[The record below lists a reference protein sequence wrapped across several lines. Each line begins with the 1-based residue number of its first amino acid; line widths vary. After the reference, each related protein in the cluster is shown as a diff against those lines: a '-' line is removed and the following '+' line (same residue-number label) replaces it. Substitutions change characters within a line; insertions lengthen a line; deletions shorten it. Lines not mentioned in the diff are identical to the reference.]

1 MSRVRLSFILNAS
14 RGDVQ
19 AVAARVTDAIAAT
32 AAELYVEICDG
43 PTLRAAAQRALDRGS
58 TTVVAGGG
66 DGTISSVAG
75 VLAGTGVAL
84 GVLPLG
90 TLNHFARDLHIPQDL
105 DAALTTILEGQVT
118 TVDVGEV
125 NGRVFVNNAS
135 VGLYPRLVWE
145 REQRQRQGRRK
156 WSAMAA
162 AAWTVWRRY
171 RRVTVIVQS
180 REQPPIHIRTPF
192 VFVGNNAYRLTG
204 LQFGS
209 RPSLR
214 SGQLQVCT
222 APELTGAGVLGV
234 LGSTLVGRLPSFE
247 QFFSFELCELTV
259 GAMRPR
265 LGVALDG
272 ELVVLPTPLRYRIRP
287 AALRIAIPS
296 EAAA

>member
-1 MSRVRLSFILNAS
+1 VSRVRLSLIVNAS
-14 RGDVQ
+14 RDD
-19 AVAARVTDAIAAT
+19 ARALAARVAEAA
-32 AAELYVEICDG
+32 AARSVETHVEICAG
-43 PTLRAAAQRALDRGS
+43 SMLAAAAHRAVADGS
-58 TTVVAGGG
+58 TIVAAGGG

-75 VLAGTGVAL
+75 ALAGTGVTL

-90 TLNHFARDLHIPQDL
+90 TLNHFARDLHIPPDL
-105 DAALTTILEGQVT
+105 DAAITTILEGHVT

-156 WSAMAA
+156 WTAMAA

-171 RRVTVIVQS
+171 RRVTVIVQP
-180 REQPPIHIRTPF
+180 REQPPIRIRTPF
-192 VFVGNNAYRLTG
+192 VFVGNNVYQLTG
-204 LQFGS
+204 LHFGS

-214 SGQLQVCT
+214 AGQLQVCT
-222 APELTGAGVLGV
+222 APELTGTGVLGV
-234 LGSTLVGRLPSFE
+234 MGSTLLGRLASFE
-247 QFFSFELCELTV
+247 QFASFEADELTI

-272 ELVVLPTPLRYRIRP
+272 ELVVLDAPLRYRIRP
-287 AALRIAIPS
+287 GALRVAVPL
-296 EAAA
+296 ETAA

>member
-1 MSRVRLSFILNAS
+1 MRVSLILNAS
-14 RGDVQ
+14 RADAQ
-19 AVAARVTDAIAAT
+19 AVASRFSEICAARSAQLHVD
-32 AAELYVEICDG
+32 ICDG
-43 PTLRAAAQRALDRGS
+43 AGLTDAARQAIDRGS

-75 VLAGTGVAL
+75 ILAGTGVTL

-90 TLNHFARDLHIPQDL
+90 TLNHFARDLRIPRDL
-105 DAALTTILEGQVT
+105 DAAITTTLEGHVT

-125 NGRVFVNNAS
+125 NGRVFINNAS

-145 REQRQRQGRRK
+145 REQLQRQGRRK
-156 WSAMAA
+156 WTAMAA

-171 RRVTVIVQS
+171 RRVTVMVQP
-180 REQPPIHIRTPF
+180 REQPPIRIRTPF
-192 VFVGNNAYRLTG
+192 VFVGNNAYQLTG
-204 LQFGS
+204 LHFGS
-209 RPSLR
+209 RPSLK
-214 SGQLQVCT
+214 SGQLQVSA

-247 QFFSFELCELTV
+247 QFVSFEVPELTI
-259 GAMRPR
+259 GALRPR

-272 ELVVLPTPLRYRIRP
+272 ELVVLAAPLRYRIRP
-287 AALRIAIPS
+287 AALRVAIPL